1 MNCILYIIPLS
12 WKKENVVRQ
21 IYKNLKLD
29 IDISILQS
37 VSIKTIGGYNTNTM
51 KKTFM
56 LHFATINALRHSH
69 ATNMLRKFTIHFATI
84 NTDHQALTCTSDCY
98 LHYTLLLLILSHL

>member
-1 MNCILYIIPLS
+1 MNCVLYIIPFS

-56 LHFATINALRHSH
+56 LHFATINTLRHSH

-84 NTDHQALTCTSDCY
+84 NTMDMLT
-98 LHYTLLLLILSHL
+98 